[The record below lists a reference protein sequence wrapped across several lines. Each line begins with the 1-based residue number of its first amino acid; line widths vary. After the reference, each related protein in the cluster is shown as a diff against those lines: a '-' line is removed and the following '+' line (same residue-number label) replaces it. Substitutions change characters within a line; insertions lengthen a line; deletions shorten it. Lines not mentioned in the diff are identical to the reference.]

1 MCNRNEYLRK
11 LDEVIDIINY
21 DYHNFEDYR
30 FFHLSTL
37 NIDKY
42 VNCFIEA
49 NVPDNQIE
57 KFMVYFGLEYY
68 YVTKDTNLEITE
80 QSDMRN
86 LYIVQNDRFQQIKNE
101 RSEYM
106 NFNSMFL
113 GYLKD
118 YFIKLDPFKM
128 IQHDTRLHELIKKYP
143 IKKVVEEYSK
153 YLIKTNVVVHK
164 DKFIQT
170 IKKQLN

>member
-11 LDEVIDIINY
+11 QDEVIDIINF
-21 DYHNFEDYR
+21 DYYNFEDYR
-30 FFHLSTL
+30 FFHLSTV

-57 KFMVYFGLEYY
+57 KFMINFSNKYY

-80 QSDMRN
+80 QSDMKN
-86 LYIVQNDRFQQIKNE
+86 LYLVQNDRFQHFKNE
-101 RSEYM
+101 RSEYQ
-106 NFNSMFL
+106 NFNSML
-113 GYLKD
+113 LVYLKD

-128 IQHDTRLHELIKKYP
+128 IQHDMRLHKLIEKYP
-143 IKKVVEEYSK
+143 IEKVVEEYSK
-153 YLIKTNVVVHK
+153 CLIKRNVVVHK